1 MNKRYVW
8 LPTLRHP
15 SAEKFE
21 QWLNQES
28 KQGNH
33 LIRKKH
39 LSTLYM
45 AMEKEQGVAYRYAI
59 DLQEDYVGEQRN
71 KKRFCYKNTKGL
83 IQSINQEIEKNENE
97 GTTIIYIK
105 HIFPENFF
113 FTKVMKLTN
122 PEFVK
127 EQGVD
132 RVLICGIDEG
142 GCVSATAWEAN
153 KLGFKV
159 EVVSECV
166 DTVFKRRTMNYRKKL
181 QRAGVHYR

>member
-1 MNKRYVW
+1 MRTALFV
-8 LPTLRHP
+8 
-15 SAEKFE
+15 
-21 QWLNQES
+21 
-28 KQGNH
+28 
-33 LIRKKH
+33 
-39 LSTLYM
+39 
-45 AMEKEQGVAYRYAI
+45 I
-59 DLQEDYVGEQRN
+59 DLQEDYIGEQRN
-71 KKRFCYKNTKGL
+71 RKRFCYKDTSGL

-105 HIFPENFF
+105 HMFPEKFF

-127 EQGVD
+127 DLKILSKNTFIKSKASAFSNPDLYQFLKEQEVD

-159 EVVSECV
+159 EVLSECV
-166 DTVFKRRTMNYRKKL
+166 DTVFMRRAMNYREKL
-181 QRAGVHYR
+181 RRAGVHYR

>member
-1 MNKRYVW
+1 MRTALFV
-8 LPTLRHP
+8 
-15 SAEKFE
+15 
-21 QWLNQES
+21 
-28 KQGNH
+28 
-33 LIRKKH
+33 
-39 LSTLYM
+39 
-45 AMEKEQGVAYRYAI
+45 I
-59 DLQEDYVGEQRN
+59 DMQEDYVGEQRN

-122 PEFVK
+122 LEFVKDLKILSKNIFIKSKASAFTNPDLYPFLK

-153 KLGFKV
+153 KFGFKV

-181 QRAGVHYR
+181 QGAGVHYR